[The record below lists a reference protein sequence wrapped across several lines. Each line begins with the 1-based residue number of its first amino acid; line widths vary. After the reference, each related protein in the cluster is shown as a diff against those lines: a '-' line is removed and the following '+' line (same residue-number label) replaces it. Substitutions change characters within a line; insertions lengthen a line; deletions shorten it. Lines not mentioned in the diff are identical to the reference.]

1 MGNICSCS
9 CLKQQDDEEETKS
22 NALVDDDENE
32 KMPLL
37 NETTV
42 TYDSNNVKEKVVFRI
57 DSNEENKEEEL
68 TNNTN
73 NQANNNYFG
82 NIFKLINS
90 NDDKNTNI
98 THNTD
103 DTNDNNDTIMNT
115 FTESE
120 ANEILALWVNNEL
133 DDIDR
138 AVEAVK
144 IIFEICKVADSNS
157 QIDDESIEIFNNAC
171 RSVTFIEDF
180 KIDDDVTTA
189 MKSLHDD
196 NELVISCIEILDHI
210 SVLTE
215 VLVYLFDT
223 LNNTK
228 VTGSEMNYIVNELMK
243 TESGTYL
250 RSNLLP
256 AYNIEWKFTNTT
268 KKKSVRS
275 MLGSIIPSSIKSKFK
290 NKSPSSSKVESEV
303 MDDNTKLI
311 SPIKSNSL
319 NIKTEVDL
327 WLLDNQYEE
336 YIEYFKNKGCRTLV
350 VMRDFFLTLDFKDI
364 SSEYPELSK
373 TMLFNLKKLLSKIP
387 EDKIEYYQE
396 LRSSSSES
404 IGDNNNNTL

>member
-22 NALVDDDENE
+22 NALVDDDENENE

-68 TNNTN
+68 NNNQANTN

-82 NIFKLINS
+82 NIFKLIHS
-90 NDDKNTNI
+90 NDDKNTNT

-103 DTNDNNDTIMNT
+103 DTNNNNDTIMNT
-115 FTESE
+115 LSESE
-120 ANEILALWVNNEL
+120 ANEILALWVNNQL

-138 AVEAVK
+138 AVEAIK
-144 IIFEICKVADSNS
+144 IIFEICKVTDSNS
-157 QIDDESIEIFNNAC
+157 QIDDESIEIFNDAC
-171 RSVTFIEDF
+171 QNVLFIEDF

-196 NELVISCIEILDHI
+196 NELVFSCIEILDHI
-210 SVLTE
+210 SVLTV

-250 RSNLLP
+250 SSNLLP
-256 AYNIEWKFTNTT
+256 AYNIEWK
-268 KKKSVRS
+268 
-275 MLGSIIPSSIKSKFK
+275 
-290 NKSPSSSKVESEV
+290 
-303 MDDNTKLI
+303 
-311 SPIKSNSL
+311 
-319 NIKTEVDL
+319 
-327 WLLDNQYEE
+327 
-336 YIEYFKNKGCRTLV
+336 
-350 VMRDFFLTLDFKDI
+350 
-364 SSEYPELSK
+364 
-373 TMLFNLKKLLSKIP
+373 
-387 EDKIEYYQE
+387 
-396 LRSSSSES
+396 
-404 IGDNNNNTL
+404 